1 MDNCIL
7 LETNIMLDT
16 GLSLV
21 SINCIA
27 KTMEADPSQKP
38 KSPCLPTHRWH
49 SLKCGLLLI
58 VLLLHIHI
66 HKVLPISLFRIEY
79 WMTSLITA
87 CDIAMTTH

>member
-1 MDNCIL
+1 MDDCIL
-7 LETNIMLDT
+7 LETDTMLVA

-27 KTMEADPSQKP
+27 KTMEADPSQKL
-38 KSPCLPTHRWH
+38 KSPCPPTRCWH

-58 VLLLHIHI
+58 ALLLHIHI
-66 HKVLPISLFRIEY
+66 HKVLPISSFRIES

-87 CDIAMTTH
+87 CNIATTTR